1 MCYSLLLKLDLNFN
15 NYLNS
20 SHGDAKTR
28 IFTKP
33 GDWRVNLVS
42 ILSYFPYESY
52 LTLCLI

>member
-1 MCYSLLLKLDLNFN
+1 MCCSLLLKLDLNFS

-33 GDWRVNLVS
+33 GDWRVKLVS
-42 ILSYFPYESY
+42 ILSYFPHESY